1 MNRSFNITLPENIL
15 AELEKISEQEGLTV
29 NEVLSQALRD
39 YIIVRKYGI
48 LRMRTIPYY
57 NDELNYSDEDEDMIE
72 NVS

>member
-1 MNRSFNITLPENIL
+1 MNKSLNITLPEKIL
-15 AELEKISEQEGLTV
+15 AEIEKISGQDGLTV
-29 NEVLSQALRD
+29 NELLSQALRD

-57 NDELNYSDEDEDMIE
+57 NDELNYTDGEIIE